1 MLSCSIKRSDR
12 FYGTGESL
20 LFSFDEYNDITVY
33 PWTGLNDYIIKG
45 SSDSVAIG
53 SGE

>member
-1 MLSCSIKRSDR
+1 MLSSPIKRSDR

-20 LFSFDEYNDITVY
+20 LFSFDEEAEIKIY
-33 PWTGLNDYIIKG
+33 PWAGNNDYVIKG
-45 SSDSVAIG
+45 SVDNIAIG